1 MTTLKPRS
9 SITFD
14 EDVFQAIQDYR
25 FEHRCK
31 SLSQAVVEL
40 VRGGLDYHAK
50 KKKKKRRRKER
61 TLLAKSLQ

>member
-50 KKKKKRRRKER
+50 KERQKRRRKER
-61 TLLAKSLQ
+61 TLLAKALQ

>member
-50 KKKKKRRRKER
+50 KERQKRRRKER

>member
-31 SLSQAVVEL
+31 SMSQAVVEL

-50 KKKKKRRRKER
+50 KERQKRRRKER